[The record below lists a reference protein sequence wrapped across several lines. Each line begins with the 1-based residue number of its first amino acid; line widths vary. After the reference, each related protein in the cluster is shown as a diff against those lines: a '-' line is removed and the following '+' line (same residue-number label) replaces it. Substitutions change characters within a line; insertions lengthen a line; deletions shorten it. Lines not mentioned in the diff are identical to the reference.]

1 MLHAIIARK
10 TVSSIFFSDICTLC
24 TAHLPLA
31 LVLAAVT
38 QVGAALLTQVL
49 LAAQHLFLG
58 LPTATA
64 LQSHLQTLQTHTNN
78 FIFTVESFT
87 TGNGCGKHYQ
97 ASQVA

>member
-1 MLHAIIARK
+1 M
-10 TVSSIFFSDICTLC
+10 TFFSTLC

-78 FIFTVESFT
+78 FIFHCRIIHNLEWMWKTLSGITAGLT
-87 TGNGCGKHYQ
+87 TTNSLFGF
-97 ASQVA
+97 VLWVM